1 MPNFAKLQ
9 SLRQRIPFCSQSALE
24 AILTLA
30 AEEGV
35 PASHKRKQIRQSVEE
50 VIAGLCLYGPLLV
63 TATAMTVE
71 EDPVQLVF
79 ANIFS
84 YLAGAYAAGGCFA
97 DYLDKVHGHNPS
109 SFNNPWSCILY
120 ADELHP
126 GNQLAGSARKT
137 WAIYFSF
144 AQFGPMLS
152 NSDSWFTLLLARS
165 EKVSQ
170 LAASIGQ
177 CFRLILEHMFD
188 NKHAHPHAGVL
199 LKRGSKRLKLYWTLG
214 FFLQDGSAQKFTYSN
229 KQDAGS
235 RVCMMCKNV
244 FVLTKEDEEV
254 GDKKLAQFTK
264 LSQLDVAT
272 DEEILSSWSRMQ
284 ERASSCNKAEFKK
297 WSQAAGIDFAHQALL
312 LSETLRSQNLL
323 RPISQYMHDYMH
335 GLCSNGVLNWV
346 IFLWIQAL
354 ASSGMANIWETLQG
368 FLQIWVQPAL
378 HKCNLQRL
386 FQAKAVESHKK
397 AGKFKCSAS
406 EILGLYKVLA
416 YYAQVCCLPNGIC
429 LLESAC
435 FLAWCKV
442 LDYCLSIPALAKPD
456 HLQLLAFVEA
466 ALGATVTAG
475 WSDEFKPKMHWTLH
489 FSEGL
494 RRHKQLPACW
504 SMERKHKDIRKYG
517 NVLFNTSQ
525 WEASLMK
532 PVIAEHIFALGEE
545 SDLFTR
551 ENCLSNPKNP
561 TKKMM
566 ASLCNAGVVSLGMA
580 CMHSSC
586 CKLSSGATLAS
597 GDVVYLHNVDG
608 GSPGFT
614 AAQVHC
620 FLTVPCGD
628 VALVEKYLPQD
639 MSGEQYVSKWAIT
652 TPRNLS
658 LASLEEIICAVTY
671 NAAKGKV
678 TCLTPAFLQF

>member
-1 MPNFAKLQ
+1 MPDFAKLQ
-9 SLRQRIPFCSQSALE
+9 SLRQRIPFCTQSALE

-35 PASHKRKQIRQSVEE
+35 PASHKRKQIRQSVEQ
-50 VIAGLCLYGPLLV
+50 VVAGLCLYGPLLV

-71 EDPVQLVF
+71 GDPVPLVF

-97 DYLDKVHGHNPS
+97 DYLEKVHNNNPS
-109 SFNNPWSCILY
+109 SFNHLWSCILY

-144 AQFGPMLS
+144 AEFGAMLS
-152 NSDSWFTLLLARS
+152 NSDSWFTVLLARS

-199 LKRGSKRLKLYWTLG
+199 LQRGSKRLKLHWTFG
-214 FFLQDGSAQKFTYSN
+214 FFLQDGSAQKYTYSN
-229 KQDAGS
+229 KQDGGS
-235 RVCMMCKNV
+235 RVCMMCKNL
-244 FVLTKEDEEV
+244 FVLAKEDEEA
-254 GDKKLAQFTK
+254 GDKKLARFTK

-272 DEEILSSWSRMQ
+272 DQEILSSWSRMQ
-284 ERASSCNKAEFKK
+284 ERSASCNKAEFRK
-297 WSQAAGIDFAHQALL
+297 WSQAAGIDFSQQALL
-312 LSETLRSQNLL
+312 LSDKLKSQNLL
-323 RPISQYMHDYMH
+323 KPISQYMHDYMH

-354 ASSGMANIWETLQG
+354 ASSGVADIWKTLHG
-368 FLQIWVQPAL
+368 FVQLWVQPAI

-386 FQAKAVESHKK
+386 FQAKAVEGHKK

-416 YYAQVCCLPNGIC
+416 HYAQVCCLPNGIC
-429 LLESAC
+429 LLESTC

-456 HLQLLAFVEA
+456 HLQLLSFVEA
-466 ALGATVTAG
+466 ALEAIVAAG
-475 WSDEFKPKMHWTLH
+475 WSEEFKPKMHWTLH
-489 FSEGL
+489 FSESL

-517 NVLFNTSQ
+517 NVLCNTSQ
-525 WEASLMK
+525 WETSLMK
-532 PVIAEHIFALGEE
+532 PVIAEHIYALGEE

-551 ENCLSNPKNP
+551 DNCLQNLKCP

-566 ASLCNAGVVSLGMA
+566 ASLCNAGVVPLGMT
-580 CMHSSC
+580 CTHSSC
-586 CKLSSGATLAS
+586 CKLSSGATITS
-597 GDVVYLHNVDG
+597 GDVVYLHHVDG
-608 GSPGFT
+608 CPPGFS

-620 FLTVPCGD
+620 FLKVPCGD
-628 VALVEKYLPQD
+628 VALVEKYLFQE
-639 MSGEQYVSKWAIT
+639 MSAEQNVSKWAVT
-652 TPRNLS
+652 MPRKLG
-658 LASLEEIICAVTY
+658 LASLHEIMCAVVYTISR
-671 NAAKGKV
+671 GKV
-678 TCLTPAFLQF
+678 TCLTPAFLQL